1 MNAEN
6 VFTLANIIFTV
17 GTLLL
22 FAKVVKNRNILN
34 DFSLSGS
41 VLTTVGMVFSIIGYS
56 MLEMYTPVIFAIPT
70 MSFWGYVSF
79 YTIKKKLVKKEKVRT
94 IEGDVR

>member
-6 VFTLANIIFTV
+6 MFTLANIIFTV

-41 VLTTVGMVFSIIGYS
+41 VLTTVGMVFTIIGYS

-79 YTIKKKLVKKEKVRT
+79 YTIIKVK
-94 IEGDVR
+94 

>member
-6 VFTLANIIFTV
+6 VFTLANVIFTV

-22 FAKVVKNRNILN
+22 FTKVVKNRNILN

-56 MLEMYTPVIFAIPT
+56 MLEMYTPVIFAIPA
-70 MSFWGYVSF
+70 SSLWGDVCF
-79 YTIKKKLVKKEKVRT
+79 YTIIKVK
-94 IEGDVR
+94 